1 MAQFSSTEK
10 TAVQTAPPM
19 EEPERISLVKSLPFI
34 TMHLIPLLVFF
45 VGVSWFAVFFCVLMY
60 AIRMFGITGGY
71 HRYFSHR
78 TYKTSRFFQ
87 FCLAWLG
94 CSSAQM
100 GPLWWAAHHRHHHR
114 HSDTDKDLHPP
125 RLKGFLWSHVGW
137 IMSRKNQKTNLQAV
151 RDWLKFPELKFLDD
165 FHLLP
170 PFLLAVSIF
179 FLGVGLDRWAPWLGT
194 NGMQLLIWGF
204 FVSTMILYH
213 MTFTINSLAHV
224 IGTQRFDTG
233 DDSRNNLFLALMTL
247 GEGWHNNHH
256 KYPHS
261 EQQGFFWYEVDISH
275 YMLKFFSWFGLVWD
289 IKTPPK
295 EIYEQYT

>member
-1 MAQFSSTEK
+1 MVQFSSTE
-10 TAVQTAPPM
+10 TSPVQPANPIQ
-19 EEPERISLVKSLPFI
+19 EPDQISLLKSIPFI
-34 TMHLIPLLVFF
+34 TMHLATLLVLY
-45 VGVSWFAVFFCVLMY
+45 VGVSWFAVAFCLLMY
-60 AIRMFGITGGY
+60 AVRMFGITGGY

-78 TYKTSRFFQ
+78 SYKTSRFLQ

-94 CSSAQM
+94 CTSAQM

-114 HSDTDKDLHPP
+114 HSDTEEDLHPP
-125 RLKGFLWSHVGW
+125 RLKGFFWSHVGW
-137 IMSRKNQKTNLQAV
+137 IMCRKNQKTNLQAV

-165 FHLLP
+165 YHLIP
-170 PFLLAVSIF
+170 PFLLAVGIF
-179 FLGVGLDRWAPWLGT
+179 FLGVFLDHFAPWLGT

-233 DDSRNNLFLALMTL
+233 DDSRNNLILALATL

-261 EQQGFFWYEVDISH
+261 ERQGFFWYEFDICH
-275 YMLKFFSWFGLVWD
+275 YILRIFSWFGLVWD
-289 IKTPPK
+289 MKSPPK
-295 EIYEQYT
+295 EIYEKYS